1 MVWFLSLMCVSTPC
15 ACHRLRQL
23 FWSCVCVS
31 SIFVCVQSIRFVF
44 RSERRSWKENATNVY
59 VCVCPVC
66 ECVCAFIKRLYIF
79 LPVRCGLL
87 YSPVFAARHVL
98 HTDSRLPSTDFVGL
112 AVSPRVFSEAEIQA
126 TNVRMSVWLWLGS
139 SVVAAYDSISIVR
152 FKSDRRW
159 TRPTCLSC
167 FLA

>member
-1 MVWFLSLMCVSTPC
+1 MVSFVDVCVYT
-15 ACHRLRQL
+15 L
-23 FWSCVCVS
+23 CVS
-31 SIFVCVQSIRFVF
+31 SIKAAFLILCVCVI
-44 RSERRSWKENATNVY
+44 NL
-59 VCVCPVC
+59 CVCSINSFCVPIGKKIVERKRDECVC
-66 ECVCAFIKRLYIF
+66 LCVSSVWVCVCAFIKRLYIF

-152 FKSDRRW
+152 FESDRRW